1 MWRQERAQG
10 DSWEATVL
18 VDLRADGPLHRG
30 GGRGDGRRAG
40 DGPQQVVMG

>member
-18 VDLRADGPLHRG
+18 VDLRADGSLHRG
-30 GGRGDGRRAG
+30 VA
-40 DGPQQVVMG
+40 VVMGGGLEMDHRRW